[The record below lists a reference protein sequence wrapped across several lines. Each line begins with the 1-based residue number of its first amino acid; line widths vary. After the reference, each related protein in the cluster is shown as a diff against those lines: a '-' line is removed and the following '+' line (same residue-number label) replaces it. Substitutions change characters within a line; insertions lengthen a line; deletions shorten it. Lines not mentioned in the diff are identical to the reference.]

1 MSLLL
6 KDQKDVFPNPTWA
19 VVSKNKV
26 IRSNFSII
34 MSKILESLADTLK
47 SSEKITTE
55 DFIHIIEECNNKL
68 P

>member
-6 KDQKDVFPNPTWA
+6 KDQKDVFPNPK
-19 VVSKNKV
+19 SKNKV